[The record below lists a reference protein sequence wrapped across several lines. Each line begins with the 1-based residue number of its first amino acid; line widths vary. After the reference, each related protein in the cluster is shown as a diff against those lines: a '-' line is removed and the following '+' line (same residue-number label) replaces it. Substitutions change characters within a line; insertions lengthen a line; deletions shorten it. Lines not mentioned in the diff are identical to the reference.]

1 MSLSIKPLDAQPASL
16 TGSRDDISDFPGLE
30 LVGERFARGL
40 TDLFAG
46 IGLGSALVRRSQT
59 QMFSTADWEAAASP
73 KSANFRFQLK
83 PIKGSMLF
91 CVPNGL
97 IMQLVDIFYGGD
109 GLIASDDRDFSNAEQ
124 RFLTR
129 IGEQC
134 LPLLTAAWKD
144 MIGINP
150 VMQSVDV
157 GAGRL
162 PRSKDNDPL
171 AVQTLVLTGDGI
183 ETTEIKCLFPLSALR
198 PIATLREPVDTEAT
212 ASIDA
217 VWQERLEETLMQV
230 RLPVRSVFARPELP
244 LQKLLSLAVGDIISV
259 PMPRQ
264 IPLTI
269 GGRLFAH
276 GSVGE
281 ANGRTAIKIESIQ
294 QGKTA

>member
-1 MSLSIKPLDAQPASL
+1 MTLRVKPSDAQPANL
-16 TGSRDDISDFPGLE
+16 TGSKDDISDFPGLE

-46 IGLGSALVRRSQT
+46 IGLGSAMARRGQT
-59 QMFSTADWEAAASP
+59 HMISLADWEASASA

-91 CVPNGL
+91 CMPSSL

-109 GLIASDDRDFSNAEQ
+109 GLVDSEDREFSSAEQ
-124 RFLTR
+124 RFLNR

-144 MIGINP
+144 MLGINP
-150 VMQSVDV
+150 ALQSVDL
-157 GAGRL
+157 GASRL
-162 PRSKDNDPL
+162 PRSKDNDPI
-171 AVQTLVLTGDGI
+171 AVQTLTLSGDGI
-183 ETTEIKCLFPLSALR
+183 GAVEIKCIFPLSALR
-198 PIATLREPVDTEAT
+198 PIAALRQPIDADITPV
-212 ASIDA
+212 IDA
-217 VWQERLEETLMQV
+217 VWRDRMEETVMQV

-244 LQKLLSLAVGDIISV
+244 LQKLLTLCVGDIIPV

-264 IPLTI
+264 IPVTI

-294 QGKTA
+294 QGKIS